1 MKFTVRGVY
10 SALEGA
16 EQVDDPE
23 KLRELACWYR
33 EFAERSGNP
42 TIWDAR
48 LRTAEDL
55 EAEAARIEQSVLR
68 SIAMTAAPT

>member
-1 MKFTVRGVY
+1 
-10 SALEGA
+10 
-16 EQVDDPE
+16 VDDPHR
-23 KLRELACWYR
+23 LRELACWYR

-55 EAEAARIEQSVLR
+55 EAEAARLDRQGGGG
-68 SIAMTAAPT
+68 AAQAG

>member
-1 MKFTVRGVY
+1 M
-10 SALEGA
+10 
-16 EQVDDPE
+16 DDPHRM
-23 KLRELACWYR
+23 RELACWYR

-55 EAEAARIEQSVLR
+55 EAEAARLEEIVTYVPQGGGG
-68 SIAMTAAPT
+68 AAQAG